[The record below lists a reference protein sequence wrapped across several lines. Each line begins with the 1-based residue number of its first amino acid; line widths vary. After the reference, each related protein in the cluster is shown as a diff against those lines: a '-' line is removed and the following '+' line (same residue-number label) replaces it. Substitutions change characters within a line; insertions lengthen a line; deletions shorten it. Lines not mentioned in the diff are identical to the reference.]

1 MLYFNN
7 DYHNGAHPSIL
18 ESLIL
23 TNATSYPGYGLDS
36 WCEDAEARI
45 RELTSCPQA
54 AVHFVVGGTQ
64 ANALVIKA
72 ALRSYQSPICADTGH
87 INVHETGAVEC
98 DGHKILTAPHR
109 DGKLHAEE
117 VNRIATLYEISDIPE
132 HITEPKM
139 VCIAQSTETGSVY
152 TKAELESLS
161 AVCRKHNLY
170 LFVDGARLAYGLTSH
185 ACDLTLNDLAKLTDI
200 FTIGGTKCGAL
211 FGEAIVITNPELKNH
226 FRSYEKQAGAMLAK
240 GWLLGLQFSKLLE
253 NEGDSLRYFTLTQRA
268 NQQAQSIAHAL
279 TDAGFLLEGECVSNQ
294 IFTRMPNEAIARL
307 GQSVIYSY
315 DHAIDESSSVIRL
328 CTSWSTPNEDVEAL
342 IAILQT
348 LCGH

>member
-7 DYHNGAHPSIL
+7 DYHHGAHPSIL

-23 TNATSYPGYGLDS
+23 TNTTSYPGYGQDS
-36 WCEDAEARI
+36 WCEDAETRI
-45 RELTSCPQA
+45 RELTCCPQA

-64 ANALVIKA
+64 ANALVIQA

-87 INVHETGAVEC
+87 INVHETGAVEAG
-98 DGHKILTAPHR
+98 GHKILTAPHSN
-109 DGKLHAEE
+109 GKLKAED
-117 VNRIATLYEISDIPE
+117 VDRIATLYEASDIPE

-152 TKAELESLS
+152 TKAELQSLAS
-161 AVCRKHNLY
+161 VCQKHNLY
-170 LFVDGARLAYGLTSH
+170 LFIDGARLAYGLTSH
-185 ACDLTLNDLAKLTDI
+185 ICDLTLADLATLADV

-211 FGEAIVITNPELKNH
+211 FGEAIVITNPELNNH

-253 NEGDSLRYFTLTQRA
+253 DEGDSLRYFTLPRRA

-279 TDAGFLLEGECVSNQ
+279 TDAGFSLEGECVSNQ
-294 IFTRMPNEAIARL
+294 IFVRMPNEAIARL
-307 GQSVIYSY
+307 GQSIIYSY
-315 DHAIDESSSVIRL
+315 DHAIDESTSVIRL
-328 CTSWSTPNEDVEAL
+328 CTSWSTPEEDVEAL
-342 IAILQT
+342 INTIKSL
-348 LCGH
+348 